1 MKEYQTEQEQFWKSD
16 EWGTAYIQRNNNKS
30 LISGN
35 IKLFS
40 DIFHHCSSKIASVI
54 EFGSNIGLNLK
65 AINTLLP
72 DNTEI
77 SAIEIN
83 DDAVKELEK
92 LDFLKKIYHDS
103 ILEVELKDK
112 YDFVFIKGV
121 LIHINPDFL
130 EVVYEKLYQCSNR
143 YILIAEYYNP
153 TPVTINYRG
162 HENKLFKRDFA
173 GELLDKYRDLRL
185 VDYGFVYHRDNNFP
199 QGDVNWF
206 LLEKQ

>member
-1 MKEYQTEQEQFWKSD
+1 MKEYRTEQEKFWSSQ
-16 EWGTAYIQRNNNKS
+16 EWGCEYIQRNNDNLVS
-30 LISGN
+30 NN

-40 DIFHHCSSKIASVI
+40 DIFHRCSSNISTII

-72 DNTEI
+72 NSTDI

-83 DDAVKELEK
+83 NDAVNELKK
-92 LDFLKKIYHDS
+92 LDFLKRIYHDS
-103 ILEVELKDK
+103 ILDIELKES
-112 YDFVFIKGV
+112 YDFAFIKGV

-130 EVVYEKLYQCSNR
+130 DVVYEKLYNCSNK

-153 TPVTINYRG
+153 TPVMINYRG

-173 GELLDKYRDLRL
+173 GEMLDKYKDLTL

-199 QGDVNWF
+199 QDDITWF
-206 LLEKQ
+206 LLEK